1 MATYKK
7 KGQKKTKTAEI
18 NIEQGSTTAEVF
30 NTLDE
35 TASRSESFVEKNQN
49 IILYTIGVL
58 AVVILGTI
66 GYNKL
71 VQEPKE
77 MAAADELAFPK
88 AFFNEATNSNVAM
101 DSLLYLGLEGAN
113 GKYGFVDISSEY
125 SGTKAGN
132 LANFYAGVSYL
143 KLKDYTNAI
152 SYLSNFSSEDLL
164 LEAEAK
170 SLIGDA
176 FADINQPEDAL
187 SFYMEAAGMKKNSA
201 MTPLYLMKA
210 GQTAM
215 SLKEYKKAFNLFTEL
230 KEDYPTSDLA
240 VNIDMYINKAK
251 YSK

>member
-7 KGQKKTKTAEI
+7 KAGKKAKTAEK
-18 NIEQGSTTAEVF
+18 NIAEGSTTAEVF

-35 TASRSESFVEKNQN
+35 TASRSENFIEKNQN
-49 IILYTIGVL
+49 IILGLIALV
-58 AVVILGTI
+58 AVVILSTI
-66 GYNKL
+66 GYNKFI
-71 VQEPKE
+71 QEPKE
-77 MAAADELAFPK
+77 ASAADELAYPK
-88 AFFNEATNSNVAM
+88 AYFNEAAAVNEGV
-101 DSLLYLGLEGAN
+101 DSLLTLGLEGAN
-113 GKYGFVDISSEY
+113 GKYGFLDISSEY

-143 KLKDYTNAI
+143 KMKDYANAI
-152 SYLSNFSSEDLL
+152 DYLGKFTSDDLL

-176 FADINQPEDAL
+176 FADINQLDDAL
-187 SFYMEAAGMKKNSA
+187 TYYEKAASLKKNSA

-215 SLKEYKKAFNLFTEL
+215 MLGKYDKAEALFTEL
-230 KEDYPTSDLA
+230 KEDYPNSDLA

-251 YSK
+251 YSN